1 MNKVVVNLKIQRLMR
16 LVLEVKNKVISPKFF
31 LKKIKPKKVKIKKT
45 KIKILLKKVRNK
57 LKIKIEKQ

>member
-1 MNKVVVNLKIQRLMR
+1 MNKVVVNLKVQRLMR
-16 LVLEVKNKVISPKFF
+16 LVLEVKIQVISPKFF

-57 LKIKIEKQ
+57 

>member
-1 MNKVVVNLKIQRLMR
+1 MKKVAVYLKVQTLMR
-16 LVLEVKNKVISPKFF
+16 VVQEVKNQVISPKFF

-57 LKIKIEKQ
+57 